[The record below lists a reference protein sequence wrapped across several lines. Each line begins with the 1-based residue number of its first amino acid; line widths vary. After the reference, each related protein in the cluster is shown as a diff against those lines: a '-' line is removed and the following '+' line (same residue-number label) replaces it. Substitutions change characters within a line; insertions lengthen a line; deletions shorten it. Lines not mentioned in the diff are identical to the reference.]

1 MPKFLKEN
9 QKATKA
15 NLAELLATYR
25 ADVTAAVDQ
34 NGKSQYRIQVEKNEK
49 ASGDYV
55 YKRTLA
61 DLYQKL
67 SPKAKQQ
74 VFSLLKPSEKEEN
87 ISRAKNN
94 LKAELA
100 NDKTITPTAFS
111 RSSPTRCTPPR
122 IPPSC
127 LRL

>member
-1 MPKFLKEN
+1 M
-9 QKATKA
+9 
-15 NLAELLATYR
+15 
-25 ADVTAAVDQ
+25 TAAVDQ

-49 ASGDYV
+49 AGGDYV

-100 NDKTITPTAFS
+100 NDKTITPDRVFKVVSDKVHAAKD
-111 RSSPTRCTPPR
+111 TPELLAAMKP
-122 IPPSC
+122 
-127 LRL
+127 